1 MASPSKPWN
10 YPSIILKEQPDA
22 MPLEIRELVIKVTI
36 EEENAAPPSDEKA
49 LSAIKRAIIRECVE
63 EVLIRLEKRAER

>member
-1 MASPSKPWN
+1 
-10 YPSIILKEQPDA
+10 